1 MSFDLTVDKRDPK
14 NGRIL
19 SSSPYIRYSSPDGV
33 VYLRDGVYYTES
45 GVLAPD
51 DLVKR
56 VVGKE
61 AKLTEAK
68 AELTNNTLKK

>member
-1 MSFDLTVDKRDPK
+1 MAFDLTVDKRDPK
-14 NGRIL
+14 SGRVTSTNPYTRYA
-19 SSSPYIRYSSPDGV
+19 SSDGV

-45 GVLAPD
+45 GQIASD

-61 AKLTEAK
+61 AKLETPV
-68 AELTNNTLKK
+68 NTLKK